1 MKTLIINNESSLLEK
16 LKALILGEKVIREW
30 SDVPTAKEVEVFE
43 LIVLSGSSSFSLR
56 ESEEK
61 FIKEE
66 LLIKNSKVPVIGIC
80 FGCELIARA
89 FGGTLKKLGQKE
101 KGIIEVDVLSGDD
114 IFGGKRSFEVYASHE
129 WAIDKIPDDLLA
141 LARSKNSIMAIKH
154 KTLPIYGFQFHPENL
169 TEKTYGDEIFFNCL
183 KSFAKR

>member
-1 MKTLIINNESSLLEK
+1 MKTLIINNETSLLEK
-16 LKALILGEKVIREW
+16 LKALIPGEKVVREW
-30 SDVPTAKEVEVFE
+30 SDIPMGKETEAFD

-56 ESEEK
+56 EFEEK

-66 LLIKNSKVPVIGIC
+66 IFVKNSKTPVIGIC
-80 FGCELIARA
+80 FGCELIART
-89 FGGTLKKLGQKE
+89 FGGTLKKLPQKE
-101 KGIIEVDVLSGDD
+101 RGIIKVDVLADEG
-114 IFGGKRSFEVYASHE
+114 IFGDKRSFDVYASHE
-129 WAIDKIPDDLLA
+129 WAIGKMPEDFTV

-183 KSFAKR
+183 KGFAKR